1 MRVPVRGRGHLRR
14 AIPAAVAASW
24 TNVVPTRALAA
35 KAATDWAR
43 FRHEA
48 DVRKE
53 DIALQ
58 RFRARQRVHE
68 AVDGKGESKANGEG
82 ESEADGKGESKA
94 NGEGE
99 SKADGKGESEADGKG
114 EFKADGGTG
123 EFKDEGL
130 ELHAP
135 PHPMLRENQACGGA
149 WRGGWVRVVHGHA
162 SHTSTPLVDHCVSRF
177 LGAHC
182 DL

>member
-1 MRVPVRGRGHLRR
+1 METFEDGVPVRLGGDDFVFVNED
-14 AIPAAVAASW
+14 ACNGCGMCSKIAPATFFS
-24 TNVVPTRALAA
+24 
-35 KAATDWAR
+35 
-43 FRHEA
+43 
-48 DVRKE
+48 
-53 DIALQ
+53 
-58 RFRARQRVHE
+58 E

-82 ESEADGKGESKA
+82 ESEADGKGE
-94 NGEGE
+94 
-99 SKADGKGESEADGKG
+99 
-114 EFKADGGTG
+114 FKADGGTG
-123 EFKDEGL
+123 EFKDEGS